1 MVWFKGPPKKP
12 AVTASITLSAV
23 IGLPQLVSCLNDS
36 DHLLSQIKEI
46 YSTEGKIRA
55 QYELTTG
62 FELHAASVESM
73 CETSLGGV
81 GGLAA
86 AKESATKDFVTTASQ
101 YIEYRIQE
109 AKKWLKEQP

>member
-12 AVTASITLSAV
+12 TVPASNTLSAV
-23 IGLPQLVSCLNDS
+23 IGLQQLVSCLNDS
-36 DHLLSQIKEI
+36 DHLLSRIKEI
-46 YSTEGKIRA
+46 YSNEGRIRA
-55 QYELTTG
+55 QYELNG
-62 FELHAASVESM
+62 FELHATSVESM

-86 AKESATKDFVTTASQ
+86 AKESAAKDFVTAASP

-109 AKKWLKEQP
+109 